1 MPSLKLKLSLLA
13 ALTLAAIGLYFVIT
27 LSSSPAEQQDLMSQF
42 KAPQAPP
49 PAPGVKDSSTGVAP
63 VDVLLVGLEQR
74 LESQPDDVDGWVLLS
89 KSYYHLNR
97 MAQAQSAFEKARALG
112 YAGNWQPLPR
122 IDSFSQNSASSQ
134 KFTSTLNIRDY
145 KIEREGNQPNG
156 QVGEIVSPP
165 Q

>member
-13 ALTLAAIGLYFVIT
+13 VLTLAAIGLYFVIT
-27 LSSSPAEQQDLMSQF
+27 LSSSTTERDLMSEIKSAQVT
-42 KAPQAPP
+42 P
-49 PAPGVKDSSTGVAP
+49 PAPGVKDSGTGVAP
-63 VDVLLVGLEQR
+63 V
-74 LESQPDDVDGWVLLS
+74 DVDGWVLLS

-112 YAGNWQPLPR
+112 YTGNWQPLPR

-134 KFTSTLNIRDY
+134 NFASTINIRDY
-145 KIEREGNQPNG
+145 KIDGEANQSNG
-156 QVGEIVSPP
+156 QVGETVSPP